1 MYLQELKILYK
12 SEINE
17 EKKKHIKIL
26 IEEKVKQSRIQWFI
40 KKEEIK
46 REPDLFSRMLAEV
59 EGIQNID
66 LNKIEKPF
74 DTNTYNMNVPKKKL
88 GMRHDF

>member
-1 MYLQELKILYK
+1 MNLQELKTLYK
-12 SEINE
+12 SEVNE
-17 EKKKHIKIL
+17 EKKKYIKIM

-66 LNKIEKPF
+66 LNKVDKPF

>member
-1 MYLQELKILYK
+1 MNLQELKTLYK
-12 SEINE
+12 FEVNE
-17 EKKKHIKIL
+17 EKKKYIKIM

-66 LNKIEKPF
+66 LNKVDKPF